1 MAARPGSSSYGALT
15 VGVQSVA
22 QVEVLFKVARTAFR
36 PVPRVE
42 SNVVR
47 IRPLSPPPMPE
58 NEENDLRN
66 LTRAAFGWRR
76 KQFQRIL
83 RDHPRYRLT
92 SDQLQRIEGA
102 FHHSLTRR
110 PETFSPSEFHHLSRL
125 LAREV
130 TSGDADPA

>member
-1 MAARPGSSSYGALT
+1 M
-15 VGVQSVA
+15 GVQSVA
-22 QVEVLFKVARTAFR
+22 QVEVLFKVPRTAFR

-47 IRPLSPPPMPE
+47 IRPLSPPPLTE
-58 NEENDLRN
+58 NEENDVRD

-92 SDQLQRIEGA
+92 SEQIERIEVA
-102 FHHSLTRR
+102 FHNSLTRR
-110 PETFSPSEFHHLSRL
+110 PETFAPSAFHQLSRL
-125 LAREV
+125 LAREAS
-130 TSGDADPA
+130 SGG